1 MTATDA
7 GVEMESVAGE
17 TNTTADNVVSK
28 DAETEIDADSSD
40 KKEEEMSYASIV
52 IAVVGTVFLAIL
64 AITDFVSD
72 VKLYIDIK
80 ETLDLYE
87 DDLNLVKT
95 IKEQDDY
102 EYEYCIPS
110 NTQPVL
116 SNQVHAGC
124 DCLDVMVSCDSTSNP
139 IINLKQNNT
148 STSSEYSFVSEMV
161 ESSVSCE
168 PILWGEGYSFAWTY
182 QYTNWTCSHCECSG
196 NLYDVNSSFAMMEV
210 QSQYG
215 ALNDKQSTYCNI
227 DHLVDS
233 DHSDQLNDLMIVC
246 AVFIGIGALVQCCT
260 LCCTL
265 GISLAI
271 VLGTI
276 NMTESS
282 NEAGMAIVQ
291 LMLTFFL
298 GILEDVPQTIVAM
311 LYLKF
316 LHMDTGYFCYHEF
329 ATYPQLTM
337 MDIDPA
343 DSIVIILFENPSIAF
358 AVVMSLI
365 MIVVSGT
372 RLGWKLVAAAN
383 REFKVD
389 SHLVKVTSL
398 LIVAVVPLMYV
409 LDLLMPI
416 AAVSYYDV
424 APEFDKEWMPAF
436 ILFIFGCVSWG
447 LTFCICCCALLC

>member
-1 MTATDA
+1 
-7 GVEMESVAGE
+7 
-17 TNTTADNVVSK
+17 
-28 DAETEIDADSSD
+28 
-40 KKEEEMSYASIV
+40 
-52 IAVVGTVFLAIL
+52 
-64 AITDFVSD
+64 
-72 VKLYIDIK
+72 
-80 ETLDLYE
+80 
-87 DDLNLVKT
+87 
-95 IKEQDDY
+95 
-102 EYEYCIPS
+102 
-110 NTQPVL
+110 
-116 SNQVHAGC
+116 
-124 DCLDVMVSCDSTSNP
+124 
-139 IINLKQNNT
+139 
-148 STSSEYSFVSEMV
+148 
-161 ESSVSCE
+161 
-168 PILWGEGYSFAWTY
+168 
-182 QYTNWTCSHCECSG
+182 
-196 NLYDVNSSFAMMEV
+196 
-210 QSQYG
+210 
-215 ALNDKQSTYCNI
+215 
-227 DHLVDS
+227 
-233 DHSDQLNDLMIVC
+233 
-246 AVFIGIGALVQCCT
+246 
-260 LCCTL
+260 
-265 GISLAI
+265 
-271 VLGTI
+271 
-276 NMTESS
+276 MTESS